1 MYYIEN
7 LETQKLELY
16 FDKTDYKSLS
26 DDKKTFIKKHFLFS
40 RNKQSWISK
49 ALNTNTY
56 AFNRLKNFADEIG
69 LKNNGLEGKKINFA
83 EKMDIKQKKAISR
96 LEKYRYISKK
106 LNNESNNIYNEAKKM
121 SSVIVFGQPILI
133 GHHSEKKDR
142 NFRGKIHN
150 KFKKAFLLSDKA
162 AKINNKDVIDHES
175 NYTNQVFLMNRI
187 NECEAIIRKSQKY
200 NTTKSNYYIEIKEK
214 LEFYQ
219 KKLKELGGL
228 KFSSENLK
236 VGMYILDNHNRIRQI
251 KKINKKTI
259 TVNMNC
265 SFFDEPCQDI
275 KLCSCVSNL
284 EYERVKKI
292 INVEIKTNDFYDF
305 ILSQFKSYKIN
316 FKDGLFSLFFA
327 LYPEYKETFFNNY
340 VKIYNLNWGG
350 YLFKK
355 EKTEIEN
362 IIKIFENIDIIKYRN
377 ILNKEYST
385 KKERL
390 EFLKNLYLRNNEPIY
405 YLLEIIL
412 NENILISSIK
422 IDVPEKEENLPKIKN
437 IIDADIVQLSL
448 TPAFK
453 YNQVIKKA
461 DKEVI
466 QLSLF

>member
-121 SSVIVFGQPILI
+121 ASVIPFGQPILI

-162 AKINNKDVIDHES
+162 AKINNKDVIDHEN

-187 NECEAIIRKSQKY
+187 NDCEAIIRKSQKY

-219 KKLKELGGL
+219 EKLKALGGL
-228 KFSSENLK
+228 KFNSENLK

-265 SFFDEPCQDI
+265 FFDEPCQDI

-292 INVEIKTNDFYDF
+292 INVEIKTN
-305 ILSQFKSYKIN
+305 
-316 FKDGLFSLFFA
+316 
-327 LYPEYKETFFNNY
+327 
-340 VKIYNLNWGG
+340 
-350 YLFKK
+350 
-355 EKTEIEN
+355 
-362 IIKIFENIDIIKYRN
+362 
-377 ILNKEYST
+377 
-385 KKERL
+385 
-390 EFLKNLYLRNNEPIY
+390 
-405 YLLEIIL
+405 
-412 NENILISSIK
+412 IK
-422 IDVPEKEENLPKIKN
+422 IDGPEKEENVEIKN
-437 IIDADIVQLSL
+437 IIDTDIVQLSL

-453 YNQVIKKA
+453 YNQVIKKV